1 MKEVDSLILSVVTF
15 MLVLTLCYMFL
26 RTKEK
31 VNELETRINY
41 AIDFIENR
49 NDNVTLSR
57 VQDIREKEILD
68 ILKGSDKE

>member
-1 MKEVDSLILSVVTF
+1 MSELSKCILSILTF
-15 MLVLTLCYMFL
+15 ILTTAICIMFIQS
-26 RTKEK
+26 RNKA
-31 VNELETRINY
+31 NELETRINY

-68 ILKGSDKE
+68 ILRGK